1 MPVLKDLV
9 VITGTYTDADGK
21 SKHSHINVGSLMQSK
36 DGGKYLLLRKTFNP
50 AGVMSSPE
58 HSHIS
63 VSFYDPKDAES
74 KPADKKPTAKK
85 EFVDDDIPEF

>member
-21 SKHSHINVGSLMQSK
+21 SKHSHTNVGSLMQNK
-36 DGGKYLLLRKTFNP
+36 DGGKYLLLKKTFNP

-63 VSFYDPKDAES
+63 VSFYDHKDAES
-74 KPADKKPTAKK
+74 KPAAKTPPPKPDDYD
-85 EFVDDDIPEF
+85 EF